1 MNRYLLILAQN
12 YFIFN
17 SFYNIKKWK
26 KKTKHN
32 LTRHNELNLHGKPLS
47 QSPQDYV
54 YIKPQGDISQRTD
67 PPLKEQYIILPY
79 RYYF

>member
-1 MNRYLLILAQN
+1 M
-12 YFIFN
+12 
-17 SFYNIKKWK
+17 
-26 KKTKHN
+26 
-32 LTRHNELNLHGKPLS
+32 TRHNELNLHGKPLT

-54 YIKPQGDISQRTD
+54 DIKPQGDISQRTD